1 MIQTSGK
8 DFKGLVD
15 GIVSFVDSSVIPL
28 LFALAFI
35 FFLIGVAR
43 YFFSQSDEEREKGR
57 QFVIWG
63 IIGLVVLFSLWGIVN
78 LFLAL
83 IK

>member
-1 MIQTSGK
+1 MITTAGK

-15 GIVSFVDSSVIPL
+15 GIVSFVDSSVIPF

-43 YFFSQSDEEREKGR
+43 YFFSESDENREKGR
-57 QFVIWG
+57 QFVVWG
-63 IIGLVVLFSLWGIVN
+63 LIGLVVLFSIWGIVN